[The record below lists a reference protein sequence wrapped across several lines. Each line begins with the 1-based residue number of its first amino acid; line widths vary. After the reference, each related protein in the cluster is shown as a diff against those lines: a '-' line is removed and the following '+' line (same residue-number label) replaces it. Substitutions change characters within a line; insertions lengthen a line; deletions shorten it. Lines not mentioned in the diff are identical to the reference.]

1 MDKSAKILLLG
12 KTGVGKSAFINYF
25 VGREVAKSEHGK
37 PTTLIN
43 FEPYIAEGFEHS
55 NKITICDTK
64 GLESLN
70 ANEQIKEIINE
81 IVQRNRSDNIFDWFH
96 TIFYCI
102 SFSNPRFEDFEVD
115 FINTLQKELK
125 QHIHIIIT
133 HCDNNKAT
141 QENILKMKEK
151 IKSDLV
157 DTSNIEIFEVVSI
170 KKKNLIGKSVE
181 PSGKEVIA
189 ERVFDLLLED
199 IAYKLS
205 NEYAEKLRNSIEQIV
220 YRAFSKLDDFIE
232 KKFKL
237 GTLIDFIK
245 DPDETEDNL
254 NTHMEEVFSELED
267 DMDYIIEKTDEEF
280 SEILKPAA
288 ELYSSYYGVVSE
300 SDFVKYACLD
310 FSDFDWIETD
320 WMDDLDSNK
329 LMLKIMPNISKY
341 MDDNG
346 NFQDDNLS
354 FFGMIEM
361 IGGGIGDMFNL
372 KKNFKNTLREF
383 KYDFLYNVIPSQ
395 SEIQEDAYKKIIDT
409 LK

>member
-25 VGREVAKSEHGK
+25 VGREVAKSEQGK
-37 PTTLIN
+37 PITLIN
-43 FEPYIAEGFEHS
+43 FKPYIAEGFEHS

-81 IVQRNRSDNIFDWFH
+81 IVQRNKSDNIFDWFH

-102 SFSNPRFEDFEVD
+102 SFSNPRFEDFEIK

-170 KKKNLIGKSVE
+170 KKKKLIGKSVE

-232 KKFKL
+232 NKFKL
-237 GTLIDFIK
+237 GTLIDLIK
-245 DPDETEDNL
+245 DPDETEDDL

-267 DMDYIIEKTDEEF
+267 DMDDIIEKTDEEF

-300 SDFVKYACLD
+300 SDFVEYICPDL
-310 FSDFDWIETD
+310 SDFDWIETD
-320 WMDDLDSNK
+320 LYDVDSNK
-329 LMLKIMPNISKY
+329 FMSKIMPNISKY

-346 NFQDDNLS
+346 NLQDDNLS
-354 FFGMIEM
+354 FFEKIGMFA
-361 IGGGIGDMFNL
+361 GGIGDIFNL
-372 KKNFKNTLREF
+372 KENFKNILREF

-395 SEIQEDAYKKIIDT
+395 SEIPEDPYKKIIDI

>member
-25 VGREVAKSEHGK
+25 VGREVAKAEAGE
-37 PTTLIN
+37 PATLIN
-43 FEPYIAEGFEHS
+43 FEPYIAEGFDHS

-81 IVQRNRSDNIFDWFH
+81 IVQRNKSDNNIFDWFH

-102 SFSNPRFEDFEVD
+102 SFSNPRFEDFEIK

-133 HCDNNKAT
+133 HCDNNNAT

-170 KKKNLIGKSVE
+170 KKKKLIGKSVE

-232 KKFKL
+232 NKFKL

-267 DMDYIIEKTDEEF
+267 DMDDIIEKTNEEF

-300 SDFVKYACLD
+300 SDFVEYICPDL
-310 FSDFDWIETD
+310 SDFDWIETD
-320 WMDDLDSNK
+320 LYDVDSNK
-329 LMLKIMPNISKY
+329 FMSKIMPNISKY

-346 NFQDDNLS
+346 NLQDDNLS
-354 FFGMIEM
+354 FFEKIGMFA
-361 IGGGIGDMFNL
+361 GGIGDIFNL
-372 KKNFKNTLREF
+372 KENFKNILREF
-383 KYDFLYNVIPSQ
+383 KYDFLYNTPSQ
-395 SEIQEDAYKKIIDT
+395 REIQKEVYKKIIDT

>member
-25 VGREVAKSEHGK
+25 VGREVAKAEAGE
-37 PTTLIN
+37 PATLIN
-43 FEPYIAEGFEHS
+43 FEPYIAEGFDHS

-81 IVQRNRSDNIFDWFH
+81 IVQRNKSDNIFDWFH

-102 SFSNPRFEDFEVD
+102 SFSNPRFEDFEIK

-133 HCDNNKAT
+133 HCDNNNAT

-170 KKKNLIGKSVE
+170 KKKKLIGKSVE

-232 KKFKL
+232 NKFKL

-245 DPDETEDNL
+245 DPDETEDDL

-267 DMDYIIEKTDEEF
+267 DMDDIIEKTNEEF

-310 FSDFDWIETD
+310 FSDFDWFETD

-329 LMLKIMPNISKY
+329 FMLKIMPNISKY

-346 NFQDDNLS
+346 NLQDDNLS

>member
-37 PTTLIN
+37 PATLIN
-43 FEPYIAEGFEHS
+43 FEPYIAEGFDHS

-81 IVQRNRSDNIFDWFH
+81 IVQRNKSDNIFDWFH

-102 SFSNPRFEDFEVD
+102 SFSNPRFEDFEIK

-133 HCDNNKAT
+133 HCDNNNAT

-170 KKKNLIGKSVE
+170 KKKKLIGKSVE
-181 PSGKEVIA
+181 PRGKEVIA

-232 KKFKL
+232 NKFKL
-237 GTLIDFIK
+237 GTLIDLIK
-245 DPDETEDNL
+245 DPDETEDDL

-267 DMDYIIEKTDEEF
+267 DMDDIIEKTNEEF

-300 SDFVKYACLD
+300 SDFVEYICPD

-320 WMDDLDSNK
+320 LYDVDSNK
-329 LMLKIMPNISKY
+329 FMSKIMPNISKY

-346 NFQDDNLS
+346 NLQDDNLS
-354 FFGMIEM
+354 FFEKIGMFA
-361 IGGGIGDMFNL
+361 GGIGDIFNL
-372 KKNFKNTLREF
+372 KENFKNILREF
-383 KYDFLYNVIPSQ
+383 KYDFLNNTPSQ
-395 SEIQEDAYKKIIDT
+395 REIQKEVYKKIIDT